1 MQTEEQRFASRFP
14 FTTTDKTMQMLNTS
28 HHIPESATPIVHIVD
43 DDVAGREATAR
54 FLRIAGYF
62 VRTYG
67 TAAEFLADVPWGT
80 PGCVILDVR
89 LPGPSGFDIQ
99 RVLAEMDHPLPIV
112 FLSAHGDVAGSV
124 QAMKAGAVDFLTKAA
139 DGDLL
144 LDAVAR
150 AVLRDADDRARREHH
165 RKLRARYDRLSPRE
179 REVLAHLI
187 SGQLNKQVSF
197 DLGISEQT
205 TKIHRHRVLEKMQAD
220 SIADLVRMSSDLGIT
235 PIGSVR

>member
-1 MQTEEQRFASRFP
+1 
-14 FTTTDKTMQMLNTS
+14 MQMLNTS
-28 HHIPESATPIVHIVD
+28 DQASKSPRPIVHIVD
-43 DDVAGREATAR
+43 DDVSGRDATAR
-54 FLRIAGYF
+54 FLRLAGYF

-67 TAAEFLADVPWGT
+67 SATEFLADMPWGA

-112 FLSAHGDVAGSV
+112 FLSAYGDVAGSV
-124 QAMKAGAVDFLTKAA
+124 QAMKAGAVDFLTKGA

-150 AVLRDADDRARREHH
+150 AILRDAEDRTRREHH
-165 RKLRARYDRLSPRE
+165 RKLRARYERLSPRE

-220 SIADLVRMSSDLGIT
+220 SIADLVRMSSDLGIA
-235 PIGSVR
+235 PVGSVR